1 MINLIDYTTSTM
13 ATMTVTRDRIRETR
27 AEVWYVACTVRIF
40 IFLYFLD
47 WTNIFTDIYLLR
59 RWDLLALLINYQYDH
74 NNQQR
79 QQQHHTA
86 LNRRQRVV

>member
-1 MINLIDYTTSTM
+1 M

-27 AEVWYVACTVRIF
+27 AEVWYVACTVHIF